1 MVSSEQQVTACT
13 ILLVVGDVSLVVG
26 PHRIGVAVV
35 ARQPPDGAHLVIRQH
50 RARAQRRH
58 VA

>member
-50 RARAQRRH
+50 RARG
-58 VA
+58 